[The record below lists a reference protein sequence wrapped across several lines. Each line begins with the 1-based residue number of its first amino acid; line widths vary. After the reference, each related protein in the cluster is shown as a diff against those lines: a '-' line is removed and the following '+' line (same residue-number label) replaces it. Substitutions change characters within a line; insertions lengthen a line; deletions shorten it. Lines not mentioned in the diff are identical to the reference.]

1 MDKYSKI
8 SNSYLQPVLDIWSE
22 KQEQTVCPISGNCM
36 APLIREGDI
45 LVIEHG
51 NQMIKTGD
59 VAVYREQGVLYVHRV
74 IRIHRRN
81 GNIYY
86 FFKPDQNFNIN
97 QNISA
102 DNIIGKVIET
112 RGANG
117 RVNFNSLF
125 WKCANPALA
134 TIFYSVW
141 RSRNRSTPYWKLI
154 NRLLLTWQRF
164 KPASFTTSNS
174 LLRLICKTNTLWS
187 RVRSFNTNK
196 E

>member
-8 SNSYLQPVLDIWSE
+8 SDSYLQPVLDIWSE

-51 NQMIKTGD
+51 DQMIKTGD

-74 IRIHRRN
+74 IRIYRRN

-187 RVRSFNTNK
+187 RVRSFNANK